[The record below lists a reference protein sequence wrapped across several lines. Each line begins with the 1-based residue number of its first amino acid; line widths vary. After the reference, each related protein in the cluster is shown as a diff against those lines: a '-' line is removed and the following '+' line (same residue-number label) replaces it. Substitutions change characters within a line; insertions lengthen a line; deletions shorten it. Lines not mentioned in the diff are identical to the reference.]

1 MVSEEV
7 RARVVDDFGSEY
19 ASNVI
24 DELNRY
30 GSSSYHREVD
40 RVHKTIL
47 SVAKGDRLRVRVL
60 VDVAINDYRDILI
73 ADSGSRNPNRINK
86 VVYLVVTIVLLC
98 MFVLA
103 KF

>member
-1 MVSEEV
+1 MVSEEI
-7 RARVVDDFGSEY
+7 RVKVIDDFGSEY

-30 GSSSYHREVD
+30 GASSSHREVD

-47 SVAKGDRLRVRVL
+47 SVAKGDRLRIRVL
-60 VDVAINDYRDILI
+60 VDTAIDDYRDILV
-73 ADSGSRNPNRINK
+73 ADSSSQHLERTNK
-86 VVYLVVTIVLLC
+86 VVYLIVLMVLLC
-98 MFVLA
+98 MFILF